1 MLSGKPPG
9 LKPDTNDVS
18 SWLSPAE
25 QAFVAYL
32 HANPQTIEVL
42 AAVNAL
48 LFDVEVT
55 ARNPVDGEMELRP
68 SELDSGTWLLVRIS
82 PLPTDDARGGLIP
95 LPRPILSTDKELE
108 HGMV

>member
-1 MLSGKPPG
+1 MLSGKPLG
-9 LKPDTNDVS
+9 LKPDSNDVS

-55 ARNPVDGEMELRP
+55 ARNPVDGEMEVRP
-68 SELDSGTWLLVRIS
+68 SELDSGTWLLVRVS
-82 PLPTDDARGGLIP
+82 ALPEETARGGLIP
-95 LPRPILSTDKELE
+95 LPKPVLSIDKEAS
-108 HGMV
+108 